1 MGTPQIILIV
11 LWSLTLGIEI
21 TRNSG
26 KEDGIYTIIGNII
39 GIAIMAW
46 LLWWGGY
53 GKNCTVYW
61 LCQLDR

>member
-39 GIAIMAW
+39 GIAIMAG
-46 LLWWGGY
+46 LLWWGGF
-53 GKNCTVYW
+53 W
-61 LCQLDR
+61 S